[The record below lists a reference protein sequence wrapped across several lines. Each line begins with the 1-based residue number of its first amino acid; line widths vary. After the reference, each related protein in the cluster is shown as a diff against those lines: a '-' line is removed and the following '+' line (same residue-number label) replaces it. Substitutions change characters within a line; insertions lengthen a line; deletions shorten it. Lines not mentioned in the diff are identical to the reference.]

1 VGELAVRAARAVVAA
16 CQRETMGRVKGTIL
30 VPLVKLLR
38 AHKVEAAKRL
48 PAPLQKY
55 LEERVLPSSWYPSKD
70 HVQLARV
77 LIAIVPLGKEPYH
90 AMGRGAALHDLTG
103 IYKARLYAGDPMR
116 TLESTIG
123 LWRTYC
129 DSGDM
134 ALTRKGERAADVTL
148 RDYVDAS
155 REMCGIAGGY
165 VAELATLGGAKNVV
179 IRKLSCRLDG
189 APQCKWELSWS

>member
-1 VGELAVRAARAVVAA
+1 MRAAHEAAPA

-38 AHKVEAAKRL
+38 ANKVAAAKLL

-55 LEERVLPSSWYPSKD
+55 LEERVLPSSWYPAKD

-77 LIAIVPLGKEPYH
+77 LATVVPLGNEPYH
-90 AMGRGAALHDLTG
+90 VMGRGAAQHDLSG

-116 TLESTIG
+116 TLESGLG

-129 DSGDM
+129 DSGEM
-134 ALTRKGERAADVTL
+134 ALTRKGERAAVVTL
-148 RDYVDAS
+148 RDYVDVS

-165 VAELATLGGAKNVV
+165 VAELAALGGAKSVAL
-179 IRKLSCRLDG
+179 RKLSCRLEG
-189 APQCKWELSWS
+189 APQCQWDLSWS

>member
-1 VGELAVRAARAVVAA
+1 MRAAREAVLAS
-16 CQRETMGRVKGTIL
+16 QRETMGRVKGTML
-30 VPLVKLLR
+30 VPLVKMLR
-38 AHKVEAAKRL
+38 ANKVAAAKLL
-48 PAPLQKY
+48 PVPLQKY

-77 LIAIVPLGKEPYH
+77 LVAIVPLGKEPYH
-90 AMGRGAALHDLTG
+90 VMGRGAALHDLTG
-103 IYKARLYAGDPMR
+103 IYKARLHAGDPMR

-129 DSGDM
+129 DSGEM
-134 ALTRKGERAADVTL
+134 QLTRKGERSADVTL
-148 RDYVDAS
+148 SGYVDVS

-189 APQCKWELSWS
+189 APQCKWELTWS